1 MPKRDGTGP
10 VGVGMITG
18 RGLGPCAGANPPNYR
33 PGFGAGFVR
42 ASSFP
47 CRRGF
52 SGWIGGFER
61 DFAGDP
67 VSPKTRK
74 ELLNDQKDLLKDRL
88 EAIEKQLEEL

>member
-10 VGVGMITG
+10 VGVGVMTG

-33 PGFGAGFVR
+33 PRFGAGCGAGFGWR
-42 ASSFP
+42 LSFP
-47 CRRGF
+47 CRL
-52 SGWIGGFER
+52 GGFKS
-61 DFAGDP
+61 DFAGDS

-74 ELLNDQKDLLKDRL
+74 ELLNDQKDFLKDRL